1 MAENCSWAL
10 CLCVEELE
18 LQSSA
23 FLEALGGV
31 NAGLA
36 KKPSNSLGK
45 QWTVW
50 CVFSLS
56 SANVCYG
63 EMAKWGNAWKHFL
76 NSHLPLNWQFKN
88 WVRRAKNCS
97 KVLLEFG
104 IDFGARISSSI
115 CSTLP
120 TTVINCRKSWPV
132 KILYWRLRVPS
143 QLFFSHLLFK
153 FLVLEIHWGSVL
165 AKSSE
170 LLLLWFPVLV
180 PYLNRWSLTVLSMA
194 IGVWRSEILMDRP
207 CNGKNWISVNPVSI
221 RRQFY
226 S

>member
-1 MAENCSWAL
+1 MAENCSWASG
-10 CLCVEELE
+10 LCVEELE
-18 LQSSA
+18 LQPSA

-120 TTVINCRKSWPV
+120 TTVINCHKSWPV

-143 QLFFSHLLFK
+143 QLFFFFTCYSNFWFWKSFEVLF
-153 FLVLEIHWGSVL
+153 WQ
-165 AKSSE
+165 KSSE
-170 LLLLWFPVLV
+170 LLLLWFPALF
-180 PYLNRWSLTVLSMA
+180 PYLNKWSLTVSSMA
-194 IGVWRSEILMDRP
+194 KGIWSSEILMDHQY
-207 CNGKNWISVNPVSI
+207 NGKNLTNVNPLSA
-221 RRQFY
+221 RR
-226 S
+226 